1 MCNDGQEYVR
11 DSQSRPGVYA
21 TRSVAARVAEVHG
34 AARAAARWIAAARR
48 WAWGGQQPARKSARR
63 DHSLRSSGART
74 RDSRSKPDPAT
85 AYGPRSRRLGVRGY
99 GYGAGPRYRGSSSSL
114 DGVVTLGRRRG
125 KNARLERN
133 NESDRAHA
141 RAPAVA
147 VRRGRRRPHDPY
159 APTTRRGSR
168 ETGRGPQGKDWAAG
182 PENARA
188 ATQPKSEQGVH
199 TTTKLSPRRRSRAR
213 ERSREQEVPVAV
225 VSLTNHELPC
235 VQ

>member
-34 AARAAARWIAAARR
+34 AARAAARSIAAARR

-74 RDSRSKPDPAT
+74 RDS
-85 AYGPRSRRLGVRGY
+85 PRSRTPAPVQAY
-99 GYGAGPRYRGSSSSL
+99 GGAYGAAAWRTARLQSRPPRPARGTAAR
-114 DGVVTLGRRRG
+114 DGVVTGGARG

-147 VRRGRRRPHDPY
+147 VRRGRRRSHDPY
-159 APTTRRGSR
+159 ARGAALG
-168 ETGRGPQGKDWAAG
+168 TWAAG

-213 ERSREQEVPVAV
+213 ERSREQEVPVAG

>member
-34 AARAAARWIAAARR
+34 AARAAARSIAAARR
-48 WAWGGQQPARKSARR
+48 WAWGGPQPARKSARR
-63 DHSLRSSGART
+63 DHSLRSVQERGPGIALVAGPPTGRRTTARPRGT
-74 RDSRSKPDPAT
+74 R
-85 AYGPRSRRLGVRGY
+85 
-99 GYGAGPRYRGSSSSL
+99 AGPRGARGTARS
-114 DGVVTLGRRRG
+114 DGVVTGGARG

-147 VRRGRRRPHDPY
+147 VRRGRRRSHDPY
-159 APTTRRGSR
+159 ARGAALG
-168 ETGRGPQGKDWAAG
+168 TWAAG